1 MFVSAKNAQGISF
14 VPYTEAER
22 LKEQPMPGRLT
33 IAFILILFV
42 GMSIWQWMRNFGSA
56 VGDGPQLKPSLELAA
71 QDGTTNWQL
80 LYNRS
85 RLGDAQTTVLK
96 SSSGVYIL
104 KQNVLLDGDLESFM
118 GPLSAFAKLS
128 GIKLNDY
135 RAMIRTELELTYLGT
150 MKKLTLSFVA
160 NPRPVLTAEAAQK
173 TLKNAVLPETVKSKD
188 KEEQNY
194 LLRLNLVAD
203 VQEHDHLNFRGEFAF
218 ATMKFPIRDVSVKYR
233 NKESFLSNIAP
244 TDCMAGIRL
253 GQRWQTP
260 IIDPTQ
266 MMMSALATSK
276 AKELSSGAFN
286 TDELVKTKIAEM
298 NVLEELKDLKWDGAN
313 VPCYLVQSNDKGTK
327 MQIWVNA
334 TNYRVLKQSIE
345 SDRYQMEMVREPKKE
360 E

>member
-1 MFVSAKNAQGISF
+1 
-14 VPYTEAER
+14 
-22 LKEQPMPGRLT
+22 MPGRLT

-42 GMSIWQWMRNFGSA
+42 GMSIWQWVRNFGSA

-80 LYNRS
+80 IYNRN

-135 RAMIRTELELTYLGT
+135 RAMVRTEMELTYLGT

-173 TLKNAVLPETVKSKD
+173 LSKQED
-188 KEEQNY
+188 AKRSEKAYEKEEQNF

-218 ATMKFPIRDVSVKYR
+218 AGMKFPIRDVSVKYR

-298 NVLEELKDLKWDGAN
+298 VVLDELKDLKWDGNN
-313 VPCYLVQSNDKGTK
+313 VPCYLVQSMDKGTK

-345 SDRYQMEMVREPKKE
+345 SDRYQMEMIRDPKKE